1 MATIEQASGLGSD
14 PLTLRRAVERHLR
27 ERDPHLRV
35 IAVHAIGSDTP
46 VADPTYKASGYG
58 VPLLVVARSLGD
70 ERRYVLHFFGANG
83 HGHERGSDRVAE
95 ALLAA
100 DTYPRVLGHV
110 KPVDVG
116 VIDAVGRWVSLAHTG
131 EPFLL
136 TEWRDGSLDVEELRA
151 LAERGEAT
159 GDDRERVRAMVRYLE
174 RLHVSVPHDG
184 TTYLRAVRDM
194 VGHGEGVFGILDGY
208 PRDVPAAPTER
219 LRAIE
224 RAVVDWRWK
233 LKERAERLRRIHG
246 DFHPFNVLFDA
257 DGEVVVLDA
266 SRGSLGE
273 PADDLAAMAVNYVFF
288 ALDRPHGWSRG
299 FGVLWRDLFD
309 GYLAAVRD
317 PGVLEVIAPHL
328 AWRALVLASPR
339 WYPKLSAAGRDR
351 LLRLAEEALREP
363 RFDPVFAEELMR

>member
-1 MATIEQASGLGSD
+1 MTVEQAIEKGRYDSAF
-14 PLTLRRAVERHLR
+14 RRAVERHLR

-35 IAVHAIGSDTP
+35 IGVKRLGSDVLRTD
-46 VADPTYKASGYG
+46 ATYKAQGYG
-58 VPLLVVARSLGD
+58 EPVLVIARSLGD

-83 HGHERGSDRVAE
+83 HGHERPSDRVAE

-100 DTYPRVLGHV
+100 ETYPRVVAHV

-116 VIDAVGRWVSLAHTG
+116 VIEPGGRWVSLAHGG
-131 EPFLL
+131 EPYLL
-136 TEWRDGSLDVEELRA
+136 TEWKDGSLYVDELRA
-151 LAERGEAT
+151 LAERGET
-159 GDDRERVRAMVRYLE
+159 VEGDRDRVRSMVRYLE
-174 RLHVSVPHDG
+174 RLHVTVARDG
-184 TTYLRAVRDM
+184 GAYVRAVRDV
-194 VGHGEGVFGILDGY
+194 VGHGEGVFGVIDGY
-208 PRDVPAAPTER
+208 PSDVPAAPPER

-224 RAVVDWRWK
+224 RSIVDWRWK
-233 LKERAERLRRIHG
+233 LKERTDRLRRIHG
-246 DFHPFNVLFDA
+246 DFHPFNVLFDT

-273 PADDLAAMAVNYVFF
+273 PADDLAAMAVNFVFF
-288 ALDRPHGWSRG
+288 ALDRPHAWSRG

-317 PGVLEVIAPHL
+317 PGLFEVIAPYL

-339 WYPKLSAAGRDR
+339 WYPRLSAVGRDR